1 MEFEYG
7 GNPWDK
13 KGLLTIEGVRAGSEW
28 GSGVLKGAPKR
39 KDETMQ
45 TNTSNDSQPAV
56 FNSFKWGNQI

>member
-13 KGLLTIEGVRAGSEW
+13 KGLLTIEGMRGGSEW
-28 GSGVLKGAPKR
+28 GSGVLKGAHKR

-45 TNTSNDSQPAV
+45 TNTS
-56 FNSFKWGNQI
+56 KR

>member
-13 KGLLTIEGVRAGSEW
+13 KGLLTKEGVRGGSEW
-28 GSGVLKGAPKR
+28 GSGVLKGVHER

-45 TNTSNDSQPAV
+45 THQNDSQPAV